1 MPSQFIQAAERLG
14 LIDPLFWSLADKAV
28 ASMDDSETFLALNIS
43 FSNLDLSTEILHKV
57 REMGVSVALDDFG
70 TGYSSLKLID
80 QLPIDKIKIDR
91 SFVAQE
97 GGKTVRG
104 TILKATIALCKEL
117 GIKSCT
123 EGIETREN
131 LHLIAQLGCDLAQGY
146 LIGRP
151 ELRREPALPDR
162 LSA

>member
-1 MPSQFIQAAERLG
+1 
-14 LIDPLFWSLADKAV
+14 
-28 ASMDDSETFLALNIS
+28 
-43 FSNLDLSTEILHKV
+43 
-57 REMGVSVALDDFG
+57 MGVSVALDDFG

-151 ELRREPALPDR
+151 ELRAPAPVGIMQR
-162 LSA
+162 SA